1 MLTCVDFDEEGWCY
15 TGGENGMIQIWGNEN
30 VVSRFIKVHTGSQVT
45 AIHVEGKKLISASKD
60 NKLAIMSIAA
70 GATIKFEKLIDLA
83 TVTVS
88 QNLPLAFAKS
98 IDCFNDNLLVGLRNG
113 TIVEIKN
120 GE

>member
-60 NKLAIMSIAA
+60 SKLAIMSIAV

-83 TVTVS
+83 TITVS
-88 QNLPLAFAKS
+88 
-98 IDCFNDNLLVGLRNG
+98 
-113 TIVEIKN
+113 
-120 GE
+120 